1 MKTKPTLRSATR
13 AVKTLL
19 LSSILVTLFLFA
31 SCKDKAKTQENDKDI
46 ILATPEVSQKVHV
59 AFAGGG
65 WRAHTGH
72 SAWTIGLL
80 ENGTYSLNNV
90 FANVGTMS
98 SNSGGS
104 WFSTMLMYSS
114 DFVSDI
120 EAKDASTTWA
130 TSSGWIGKQRKLF
143 DAAPCGSE
151 PEGIYLECVF
161 DYYTNKS
168 YTGGTYWKLMVE
180 NLVFKSYPLGSTT
193 LGDPHQSWA
202 ANKPLLLASTLLTNT
217 VVLNSEDNVTNNHR
231 YYQACLAP
239 SEPQL
244 NGDSGSNCTDGRPA
258 DVTPATFS
266 SIPSGSSYQPSP
278 FFAELGT
285 NTQSCTFNLGYTA
298 DYVVESAP
306 KFTEPLKLPLK
317 DSSVPV
323 MTAAAA
329 SSAAAGFG
337 ASEHITG
344 AFDLS
349 YLFQDNAVSFGMS
362 GGSVDYVDTEGLDL
376 QTLSNQKVVRL
387 ADGGAA
393 DNSGVAQLVRSL
405 QLNNQADGFNIVAFD
420 NVSDITVITGAANVG
435 VDIASLFGYKD
446 PLCVDLKLIE
456 YCITT
461 PDLQIFEA
469 TPLTSTNHTWA
480 YTPSANQLVYTQYAV
495 TTKANP
501 ALGIAGGTKG
511 TLHSFT
517 CSYPKALTAPIDG
530 DTNFDG
536 YANMFTFINNG
547 LNANNGE
554 GLKYLRTALGL

>member
-1 MKTKPTLRSATR
+1 MKTRSILRFTALFS
-13 AVKTLL
+13 
-19 LSSILVTLFLFA
+19 SSILVLTVFLFVG
-31 SCKDKAKTQENDKDI
+31 CKDKAPKEENV
-46 ILATPEVSQKVHV
+46 LVTAEPPQKVHV

-65 WRAHTGH
+65 WRAHTAH
-72 SAWTIGLL
+72 SAWTISLL
-80 ENGTYSLNNV
+80 DNGNKKVSDV
-90 FANVGTMS
+90 FSSVGTLS

-104 WFSTMLMYSS
+104 WFSTMLTFSS
-114 DFVSDI
+114 DFVSDL
-120 EAKDASTTWA
+120 EAKDAASTWA
-130 TSSGWIGKQRKLF
+130 TSSGWIGKQRQLF

-193 LGDPHQSWA
+193 LSDPHLPWA
-202 ANKPLLLASTLLTNT
+202 ADKPLLLASTLLTNT
-217 VVLNSEDNVTNNHR
+217 VVLNSEDNATNNHR

-239 SEPQL
+239 SETVL
-244 NGDSGSNCTDGRPA
+244 NGDSGSNCSDGRPP

-285 NTQSCTFNLGYTA
+285 NTQSGTFNLGYTA
-298 DYVVESAP
+298 DYVVEDAP
-306 KFTEPLKLPLK
+306 KFTEPLKLPLR
-317 DSSVPV
+317 DSGVPV

-329 SSAAAGFG
+329 SSAAGGFG

-344 AFDLS
+344 DFDLS
-349 YLFQDNAVSFGMS
+349 YLFEDNAVSFGMS
-362 GGSVDYVDTEGLDL
+362 GGAVNYVDAKGLDL
-376 QTLSNQKVVRL
+376 KTLSNQKVVRL

-405 QLNNQADGFNIVAFD
+405 QLNNQADGFHIVAFD
-420 NVSDITVITGAANVG
+420 NVSDITTVAGGANVG

-446 PLCVDLKLIE
+446 PLCVNLKLTK
-456 YCITT
+456 YCIET
-461 PDLQIFEA
+461 PDLQIFEVA
-469 TPLTSTNHTWA
+469 PLTGTKATW
-480 YTPSANQLVYTQYAV
+480 THPLNLKDDKSGNQLVYTKYEV

-517 CSYPKALTAPIDG
+517 CAYPKAFTAPIDG
-530 DTNFDG
+530 DTNFDA
-536 YANMFTFINNG
+536 YSNMFTFINSG
-547 LNANNGE
+547 LNANQAE
-554 GLKYLRTALGL
+554 GLQYLQAALGL